1 MGVSI
6 DANRSVDEIFEDVVK
21 AFATIGMAPS
31 GISQPVF
38 FIVGG
43 PGSGKGTQ
51 CEKMVAKYG
60 YCHLS
65 SGDLLRAEV
74 ASGSEKGKALQ
85 ETMTKGELVSLDT
98 VLDLMKTNIEAHP
111 EAKGFLIDGYPRTVD
126 QGIEFE
132 KKVGEGT
139 AVVYLE
145 ADNETTIRQR
155 LNVFSESTKP
165 VVEHYGKA
173 NKLHQVNGLQG
184 IDEVFAEVSAVFEKL

>member
-1 MGVSI
+1 MG
-6 DANRSVDEIFEDVVK
+6 
-21 AFATIGMAPS
+21 
-31 GISQPVF
+31 
-38 FIVGG
+38 
-43 PGSGKGTQ
+43 
-51 CEKMVAKYG
+51 
-60 YCHLS
+60 S

-98 VLDLMKTNIEAHP
+98 VLDLMKTNIEA
-111 EAKGFLIDGYPRTVD
+111 
-126 QGIEFE
+126 
-132 KKVGEGT
+132 
-139 AVVYLE
+139 
-145 ADNETTIRQR
+145 DNETMVKRLLKRAETSGRADDNEETIRQR

>member
-1 MGVSI
+1 
-6 DANRSVDEIFEDVVK
+6 
-21 AFATIGMAPS
+21 MAK
-31 GISQPVF
+31 IV

-43 PGSGKGTQ
+43 PGCGKGTQ
-51 CEKMVAKYG
+51 CEKIVAKYG

-98 VLDLMKTNIEAHP
+98 VLDLMKTNIEANSD
-111 EAKGFLIDGYPRTVD
+111 AKGFLIDGYPRTVD

-132 KKVGEGT
+132 KKVGECT

-145 ADNETTIRQR
+145 ADNETMVKRLLKRAETSGRADDNEETIRQR